1 MNNFFT
7 KSTGETI
14 EPTNE
19 FTNSGFQEIIPSG
32 TTLHANILE
41 ATWQDETQYFNQHI
55 LIKWHITEKGKYT
68 GFIINQKIHVFDDKP
83 AKSDKAKEMLMAI
96 DSNVKG
102 QLLKLAQDGKFVVGD
117 NMQLARALA
126 AGAALITVGVFDMPS
141 NTGGDN
147 IKGNWVR
154 SVGPVAKNKPA
165 ARQEEPAPND
175 VDFDDSLD
183 VPF

>member
-7 KSTGETI
+7 KSNGEAI

-32 TTLHANILE
+32 TQLHANILE
-41 ATWQDETQYFNQHI
+41 ATWQEATQYVNKHI
-55 LIKWHITEKGKYT
+55 LIKWHITEKCKYL

-83 AKSDKAKEMLMAI
+83 SKADKAKEMLMAI

-102 QLLKLAQDGKFVVGD
+102 QLLKLAQSGQFKVGD

-126 AGAALITVGVFDMPS
+126 AGAALITVDVFDMPS
-141 NTGGDN
+141 NNGGDN

-165 ARQEEPAPND
+165 SRQEEPAPID
-175 VDFDDSLD
+175 VDFDDI
-183 VPF
+183 PF